1 MKVSA
6 VIFYISNI
14 LLRKFFIG
22 YTKEVFKRFT
32 YHFHSNIFVILLK
45 EEAIH
50 LATSLIGKNAIITGA
65 GRGIGYAV
73 AIALAQEGVNVGLI
87 ARSKEQLEKVVKE
100 VEALG
105 VKAAFAVAD
114 VSKNEDVTKATEF
127 ITNELGTIDVLINN
141 AGIAKFGN
149 FMDLEINEW
158 EKIIQVNLM
167 GVYYV
172 TRAVLPGMIEQK
184 SGDIIN
190 ISSSAGQKGA
200 PITSAYSASK
210 FGVLGITESL
220 AMEVRKHNIRVT
232 ALTPSTVATDLAID
246 NNLTDGNPDKVM
258 QPEDI
263 AEFIVSQLKLN
274 KRIFIKEAGLW
285 STNP

>member
-1 MKVSA
+1 M
-6 VIFYISNI
+6 
-14 LLRKFFIG
+14 
-22 YTKEVFKRFT
+22 
-32 YHFHSNIFVILLK
+32 
-45 EEAIH
+45 
-50 LATSLIGKNAIITGA
+50 ATSLKGKNAIITGA

-73 AIALAQEGVNVGLI
+73 AIALAKEGVNVGLI
-87 ARSKEQLEKVVKE
+87 ARSKEQLEQVVNE

-114 VSKNEDVTKATEF
+114 VSKNEEVTKATEF
-127 ITNELGTIDVLINN
+127 ISNELGAIDILINN

-149 FMDLEINEW
+149 FMDLEIDEW